1 MLQAER
7 HAAIG
12 NGAGIR
18 SENAGLAAT
27 EDTLDDA
34 GVDFVKVESECT
46 LSLSS
51 CICFHLWLRC
61 AWQGQQLMPCPPSTP
76 GRERSVLQVY
86 EEGKST
92 LEDQ

>member
-34 GVDFVKVESECT
+34 GVDFVKVESECHPISFIMH
-46 LSLSS
+46 LLSS
-51 CICFHLWLRC
+51 VAALCLAGTAVDAL
-61 AWQGQQLMPCPPSTP
+61 PPKHTRKRKVSP
-76 GRERSVLQVY
+76 AGL
-86 EEGKST
+86 
-92 LEDQ
+92 